1 MKFVYIILERIK
13 SHFKNHKTV
22 MAMFLLGVLASSI
35 FFAYFYGEIVLELL
49 PTAKRVRFISLPDST
64 KAVNLFT
71 RNR

>member
-22 MAMFLLGVLASSI
+22 KAMFLLGVLASSI

-49 PTAKRVRFISLPDST
+49 PTAKPMKYVILP
-64 KAVNLFT
+64 
-71 RNR
+71 